1 MRGSASSSRR
11 AKRVPLRRSGGST
24 GGAGDE
30 DRVGSAAD
38 VLKAIGLL
46 AVTAGAV
53 LALSVCML
61 SVILALGNRFQKAR
75 RRSA

>member
-1 MRGSASSSRR
+1 
-11 AKRVPLRRSGGST
+11 
-24 GGAGDE
+24 
-30 DRVGSAAD
+30 VGSVAD

-46 AVTAGAV
+46 AVTAGVV

-61 SVILALGNRFQKAR
+61 SVILALGNRLQKVR